1 MAVVKVAVY
10 TGSFDPL
17 TLGHLDIIARAAKL
31 FDRLIIAI
39 GEARG
44 KSTLFSI
51 DERLTM
57 LRESCEH
64 LSNVETTS
72 FAGLAVDF
80 ANQVGASALVRGL
93 RSGADYTYE
102 VTMAQMNR
110 SLRPNLETIFL
121 PTSPALSHISSTLA
135 KEIAGHGGNA
145 ELLCPPAIAERLR
158 AKLKVR

>member
-1 MAVVKVAVY
+1 MAVAKVAVY

-17 TLGHLDIIARAAKL
+17 TLGHLDIITRAASL

-44 KSTLFSI
+44 KNTLFTI
-51 DERLTM
+51 DERVAM
-57 LRESCEH
+57 IRESCSH
-64 LSNVETTS
+64 MSNVEATS
-72 FAGLAVDF
+72 FSGLAVEF
-80 ANQVGASALVRGL
+80 AAKVGASALVRGL

-135 KEIAGHGGNA
+135 KEIASHGGDA
-145 ELLCPPAIAERLR
+145 GLLCSPQIAARLC
-158 AKLKVR
+158 AKLRTN